1 MRCPKCGDPE
11 DKVIDTRTVENNS
24 VIRRRRECLGC
35 GHRFT
40 TVERL
45 EGIQLMVIKKDGTRQ
60 PFSREK
66 IMNGLVSAC
75 SKRPVSSSDLI
86 DLVNDVERKLQA
98 KYNLEIPTEAI
109 GEMLMAGLK
118 KLDKVAYVRFASVYR
133 DFTSVDSFAQ
143 EISKINEKN
152 QDDGEVKL

>member
-1 MRCPKCGDPE
+1 MRCPKCGGPE

>member
-109 GEMLMAGLK
+109 GEMLMSGLK

>member
-11 DKVIDTRTVENNS
+11 DKVIDTRTVENNT

-86 DLVNDVERKLQA
+86 DLVNEVERNLQA

>member
-1 MRCPKCGDPE
+1 MRCPKCGGPE

-98 KYNLEIPTEAI
+98 KYNLE
-109 GEMLMAGLK
+109 

>member
-1 MRCPKCGDPE
+1 MRCPRCGEPE

-45 EGIQLMVIKKDGTRQ
+45 EGIQLMVIKKDGSRQ

-75 SKRPVSSSDLI
+75 SKRPVSSADLI
-86 DLVNDVERKLQA
+86 DLVNDIERKLQA

-109 GEMLMAGLK
+109 GEMLMDGLRK
-118 KLDKVAYVRFASVYR
+118 MDKVAYVRFASVYR

-143 EISKINEKN
+143 EISKINDKE
-152 QDDGEVKL
+152 QGEGEVK

>member
-1 MRCPKCGDPE
+1 MRCPKCGGPE

-66 IMNGLVSAC
+66 IMNGL
-75 SKRPVSSSDLI
+75 
-86 DLVNDVERKLQA
+86 ERMGIVL
-98 KYNLEIPTEAI
+98 
-109 GEMLMAGLK
+109 
-118 KLDKVAYVRFASVYR
+118 RS
-133 DFTSVDSFAQ
+133 
-143 EISKINEKN
+143 
-152 QDDGEVKL
+152 

>member
-1 MRCPKCGDPE
+1 MRCPRCGEPE

-45 EGIQLMVIKKDGTRQ
+45 EGIQLMVIKKDGSRQ

-75 SKRPVSSSDLI
+75 SKRPVSSADLI
-86 DLVNDVERKLQA
+86 DLVNDIERKLQA

-109 GEMLMAGLK
+109 GEMLMDGLRK
-118 KLDKVAYVRFASVYR
+118 MDKVAYVRFASVYR
-133 DFTSVDSFAQ
+133 DITSVD
-143 EISKINEKN
+143 
-152 QDDGEVKL
+152 

>member
-1 MRCPKCGDPE
+1 MRCPRCGEFE
-11 DKVIDTRTVENNS
+11 DKVVDTRTVDSNT

-75 SKRPVSSSDLI
+75 SKRPVSNEDLI
-86 DLVNDVERKLQA
+86 RLVNEVEQKLQS
-98 KYNLEIPTEAI
+98 KHNLEIPTEAI
-109 GEMLMAGLK
+109 GEMIMEELK
-118 KLDKVAYVRFASVYR
+118 RLDKVAYVRFASVYR

-143 EISKINEKN
+143 EISKINDKD
-152 QDDGEVKL
+152 Q

>member
-45 EGIQLMVIKKDGTRQ
+45 EGIQLMVIKKDVTRQ

>member
-86 DLVNDVERKLQA
+86 DLVNDVERKLQD